1 MNTLLRFA
9 TLLLLGL
16 TGFYACKQ
24 NSSNI
29 DPEQLTPTISSLS
42 PFGLIPGGPLSL
54 TGTNFSNVTDI
65 EFIDEQGRSTAKV
78 YAQNFIQI
86 GELPVSTGY
95 ITVKVPLG
103 VSASQVRIN
112 NEYGNGKPQS
122 IVKKFGT
129 EILTTQSVA
138 TSITSVASST
148 MTNQCVNCPS
158 YINSNSCVTKSFFYC
173 IPLPDNSYFPYGTS
187 GGATVSALYN
197 LTIATGSRLVL
208 GFKHSASDNQ
218 PTGYSCS
225 KTDIYYATQLLGD
238 SQWHVFTGLYPSG
251 TGGVPS
257 NTPQITLKLARNA
270 QNIEY
275 TGSAIIEMNNYSTG
289 KTTYIGSLLKNGD
302 IYAYSVATGKE
313 IHLCKKSG
321 FSESGKILTD
331 CLTCN

>member
-9 TLLLLGL
+9 ALLLLVMSVSI
-16 TGFYACKQ
+16 TCKQ
-24 NSSNI
+24 TSSNVN
-29 DPEQLTPTISSLS
+29 PELLTPTITSLS

-65 EFIDEQGRSTAKV
+65 EFIDEQGKSTGKV
-78 YAQNFIQI
+78 YAQNFLQM
-86 GELPVSTGY
+86 GELLISAGY
-95 ITVKVPLG
+95 ITAKVPLG

-122 IVKKFGT
+122 ISKSSGT
-129 EILTTQSVA
+129 EALTTQSVA
-138 TSITSVASST
+138 TGVTSVASSSI
-148 MTNQCVNCPS
+148 TNECINCS
-158 YINSNSCVTKSFFYC
+158 INSNSCVTKSFFYC
-173 IPLPDNSYFPYGTS
+173 IPLPDNSRFPYGTS

-218 PTGYSCS
+218 PTGYSCD
-225 KTDIYYATQLLGD
+225 KMNIYYATQLLGD

-257 NTPQITLKLARNA
+257 NSPVITLKLARNTR
-270 QNIEY
+270 NTEY
-275 TGSAIIEMNNYSTG
+275 TGSAIIEMNNYSSG

-321 FSESGKILTD
+321 FSASSKILTD
-331 CLTCN
+331 CLACN